1 MNFSVTYENHI
12 VGARVREC
20 IDSMVRNLSSELAA
34 NVHIVF
40 NEAIANAI
48 AANQRKGQTEVTV
61 SWYHHPGQIRLE
73 VQDRGGGFEY
83 QQFLPEPMPPPEAT
97 SGRGIPIMKK
107 LTSKLF
113 YLPTDTGVRL
123 HAIWSLDSG

>member
-20 IDSMVRNLSSELAA
+20 IDSMVRNLSSDLAA
-34 NVHIVF
+34 NVHVVF

-48 AANQRKGQTEVTV
+48 TANLRKGQKEITV
-61 SWYHHPGQIRLE
+61 AWHQTQGHIRLE

-83 QQFLPEPMPPPEAT
+83 QNFLPKPMPAPEAT
-97 SGRGIPIMKK
+97 SGRGIPMMKR
-107 LTSKLF
+107 LCHKLF
-113 YLPTDTGVRL
+113 YLPTDNGVRL
-123 HAIWSLDSG
+123 HAIWNLDSG